1 MIEGERSLVRHGPA
15 ESQQHLERRKHHAG
29 NVVVSYGREKTA
41 AFSQRRQTATSLVC
55 VIMLMTIRNRLPS
68 FVNDKEE
75 RIAECAT
82 AFHVS
87 FSCRNPKSYTT
98 SNYYSRP
105 ANKQEYGN
113 QKIHI
118 NTPEEKKKKK
128 GPSSLKKG
136 KNLRK
141 NNFKKILLLY
151 TSHNSSWEF

>member
-118 NTPEEKKKKK
+118 NTPEEKKKK

-141 NNFKKILLLY
+141 NNF
-151 TSHNSSWEF
+151 

>member
-1 MIEGERSLVRHGPA
+1 
-15 ESQQHLERRKHHAG
+15 
-29 NVVVSYGREKTA
+29 
-41 AFSQRRQTATSLVC
+41 
-55 VIMLMTIRNRLPS
+55 MTIRNRLPS

-118 NTPEEKKKKK
+118 NTPEEKKKKRAVK
-128 GPSSLKKG
+128 FEKRKKFKEKQLLK
-136 KNLRK
+136 N
-141 NNFKKILLLY
+141 IIIIYESQLLLGVLI
-151 TSHNSSWEF
+151 

>member
-29 NVVVSYGREKTA
+29 NVVVSMGGKKRPLFRNDDE
-41 AFSQRRQTATSLVC
+41 TATSLVC

-118 NTPEEKKKKK
+118 NTPEEKKKK

-141 NNFKKILLLY
+141 NNF
-151 TSHNSSWEF
+151 